1 MAIFTRTAGDAK
13 GVVHVDTGT
22 AGAGIGTIIST
33 GLVRRPTVYK
43 LDTGTVDIRGE
54 MGVGGAVEAILKVI
68 ATQAT
73 IVAYQVENDNSGEMR
88 VMCEATG
95 WASAGALQTDVRALG
110 ASVGAGPVDLTST
123 TVSAVGLKS

>member
-13 GVVHVDTGT
+13 GVVHVDTGV

-33 GLVRRPTVYK
+33 GLVRRPTIYK

-54 MGVGGAVEAILKVI
+54 MGVGGAVEAILKVV

-73 IVAYQVENDNSGEMR
+73 IVAYQVEDDNSGEMR
-88 VMCEATG
+88 VMVEATG
-95 WASAGALQTDVRALG
+95 WTASELQVAVRALG
-110 ASVGAGPVDLTST
+110 ASVGAGPVSLSST